1 MIPVIEIVLSL
12 RYELGDMQGLNIS
25 DHELIKPINSA
36 VSLLYGTLSERFVHA
51 AVKRLPI
58 VVDETKTYSLPSDF
72 VRIHQ
77 LVEDGGELA
86 PTSINP
92 PKECA
97 YRVVG
102 TELFANEGV
111 YTLEYYYIPAKVRSL
126 GDLLDVSETMRTWVE
141 DISLA
146 MYKKDMNT
154 AGALV
159 QQAEGVLAGREI
171 ANFENTGPV
180 QVLGGSV

>member
-111 YTLEYYYIPAKVRSL
+111 YTLEYYYIPLRVTKL
-126 GDLLDVSETMRTWVE
+126 DDDLDVPLSMSTYIEQ
-141 DISLA
+141 ISLA
-146 MYKKDMNT
+146 MYNRDLALARALATQAQQFLSDNEVSHLENNT
-154 AGALV
+154 PTKIIG
-159 QQAEGVLAGREI
+159 GRI
-171 ANFENTGPV
+171 
-180 QVLGGSV
+180 

>member
-12 RYELGDMQGLNIS
+12 RYELGDMQGLNVA

-51 AVKRLPI
+51 VVKKLPI
-58 VVDETKTYSLPSDF
+58 VIDDTKTYSLPSDF

-77 LVEDGGELA
+77 LVADKGELV
-86 PTSINP
+86 PSSINP
-92 PKECA
+92 PAECA
-97 YRVVG
+97 YRIVG
-102 TELFANEGV
+102 NELFANEGA
-111 YTLEYYYIPAKVRSL
+111 YTLEYYYIPARVHVL
-126 GDLLDVSETMRTWVE
+126 GDLLDIPKSMQTWVE
-141 DISLA
+141 EISLA

-159 QQAEGVLAGREI
+159 QQAENTLAGREI
-171 ANFENTGPV
+171 AHFENIGPV